1 MLATRRVARTGLSRK
16 DGGEA
21 PLDSL
26 LIVEERQRA
35 RGEKRRAEDVVVG
48 ESGKYCESVTALGPA
63 LAHPAAVAQPAIE
76 QLEHIDIVARRRHVC
91 LGGDDSRGPPR
102 GPGNLPANV
111 LPAHP
116 PPALC
121 DPP

>member
-1 MLATRRVARTGLSRK
+1 MLSTRGVARTGLSRK

-26 LIVEERQRA
+26 LLVEERQRD

-76 QLEHIDIVARRRHVC
+76 QLEHIDIVAPRTHVRI
-91 LGGDDSRGPPR
+91 RGA
-102 GPGNLPANV
+102 PARAR
-111 LPAHP
+111 PDA
-116 PPALC
+116 AR
-121 DPP
+121 